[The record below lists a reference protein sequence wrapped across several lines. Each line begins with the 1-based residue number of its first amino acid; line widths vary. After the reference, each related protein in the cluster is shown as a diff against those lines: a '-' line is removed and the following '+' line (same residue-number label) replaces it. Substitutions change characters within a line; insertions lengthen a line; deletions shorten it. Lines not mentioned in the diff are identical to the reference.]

1 MNQLNAHTL
10 KIWVKKR
17 DEAIDKL
24 YSLAQALFENAIST
38 GYMNQCDFWGKRWES
53 PRSALIFDQAQG
65 LSGRFFPIGA
75 TDRQQY
81 DDPRCVKLLKSY
93 LSTKLKKSQTQRSQH
108 LSAAK
113 LILHFCGNNL
123 DGLSELTETR
133 LAKFMLQYAANG
145 GGSATGLDCRL
156 AGPKGFITWLRN
168 NDLLLN
174 RFSYHRVI
182 EDQHGIAKN
191 DATSPAAARKVNNKR
206 PPANLDAALG
216 EVVAKTENGNNEPKP
231 GYFRLRVICATFMMA
246 AGLRMGEAATL
257 QTDCFF
263 EHDGKTWLKVLSE
276 KCGEPRLVP
285 LGAGWENLL
294 KIRHSEALELTRAVR
309 QFAVQL
315 ENGKLLLAQR
325 EALENSRLPVSRD
338 KYIAAGRAYLLEDR
352 CGYFQWR
359 SYSEL
364 GLLPSWAH
372 ASCHPLRQ
380 QAVIA
385 LKGSKSAWLAFDLYE
400 TFVKE
405 RYQKEM
411 SDHLLS
417 AISDLDPDSATLRR
431 AGYQINLP
439 LSKHL
444 FIVGE
449 DQFHA
454 VRRTKPMHPMPMSI
468 GHMNRFLR
476 SIPVSCSV
484 FESLNIRN
492 PDGTIFQ
499 LRSGIC
505 THVFRHWKDDAR
517 FRAGCNETAMALL
530 SGRRLDQTR
539 AYDKRTPTELA
550 EQHKGLYLQSFES
563 LIPNDPLG
571 KRVKKMLRVGATRE
585 EIELAVDETLQ
596 ILHLTPWSGC
606 SRDLDREPCPKHY
619 KCLRGF
625 TDQAENDSTCPNLHI
640 DPTDVV
646 AKVNIEYQLRVA
658 KYQLASLT
666 RLCGEEAIQ
675 KTLSDLELDY
685 APERGRSILEMQVR
699 HQYEMV
705 RGCEAALR
713 TYEDSSAGKHITR
726 HGKELQQVASVSRI
740 HAVNLINPRD
750 MRQ

>member
-1 MNQLNAHTL
+1 MNHLNAHTL
-10 KIWVKKR
+10 KNWAKKR
-17 DEAIDKL
+17 DDALDQVFL
-24 YSLAQALFENAIST
+24 VAQALFDNAIST
-38 GYMNQCDFWGKRWES
+38 GHMTPCDFGGDRWES
-53 PRSALIFDQAQG
+53 PKSALIFDQAQG
-65 LSGRFFPIGA
+65 LSGRFFPVGVN
-75 TDRQQY
+75 DRQQH

-93 LSTKLKKSQTQRSQH
+93 LSTKLKKSPTQRSQH

-113 LILHFCGNNL
+113 LVLHFCGNNL

-133 LAKFMLQYAANG
+133 LAQYMLQYGANG
-145 GGSATGLDCRL
+145 GGSATGLDNRL

-174 RFSYHRVI
+174 RFLYRRVI
-182 EDQHGIAKN
+182 QDQHGLAKG

-216 EVVAKTENGNNEPKP
+216 EVVAKTEGGNNEPKP

-257 QTDCFF
+257 QTDCFY

-294 KIRHSEALELTRAVR
+294 KIRHSEALELTSAAR

-315 ENGKLLLAQR
+315 EDGSLLLKQR
-325 EALENSRLPVSRD
+325 SALEKCRSPVSRD
-338 KYIAAGRAYLLEDR
+338 RYKAAGSEYLLEDK
-352 CGYFQWR
+352 CGYFQWS
-359 SYSEL
+359 SYRKL
-364 GLLPSWAH
+364 GLLPSWTE
-372 ASCHPLRQ
+372 ASSHPLRQ

-385 LKGSKSAWLAFDLYE
+385 LKGGQSAWLAFDLYE
-400 TFVKE
+400 IFVRE
-405 RYQKEM
+405 RYKKEM

-417 AISDLDPDSATLRR
+417 AIPDLEPDSATLRR

-444 FIVGE
+444 FVIAE
-449 DQFHA
+449 DQFHTH
-454 VRRTKPMHPMPMSI
+454 RPTKLMHPMPMRNQFMS
-468 GHMNRFLR
+468 RFLR
-476 SIPVSCSV
+476 TGLSSRSV
-484 FESLNIRN
+484 FDSLNIRN

-499 LRSGIC
+499 LRTGIC

-530 SGRRLDQTR
+530 SGRRPNQNRD
-539 AYDKRTPTELA
+539 YDKRTPTELA
-550 EQHKGLYLQSFES
+550 EQHKGLYLQTFES
-563 LIPNDPLG
+563 LVPNDPLG
-571 KRVKKMLRVGATRE
+571 KRVKKMLRVGASRE
-585 EIELAVDETLQ
+585 EIELAVEETLQ

-625 TDQAENDSTCPNLHI
+625 TDQAEDDSTCPNLHI
-640 DPTDVV
+640 DPTDLV
-646 AKVNIEYQLRVA
+646 AKDNIEYQLRVA
-658 KYQLASLT
+658 KYQLASLA

-675 KTLSDLELDY
+675 KTLSDLDLDY

-699 HQYEMV
+699 HQHEMV

-713 TYEDSSAGKHITR
+713 TYEASSAGTHKTR
-726 HGKELQQVASVSRI
+726 QGNELLQVASVNRI
-740 HAVNLINPRD
+740 HAVNLINPRE
-750 MRQ
+750 MRE

>member
-1 MNQLNAHTL
+1 MNHLQTSGL
-10 KIWVKKR
+10 KTWVTKR
-17 DEAIDKL
+17 DEALDRL
-24 YSLAQALFENAIST
+24 FLQARALFENAIATS
-38 GYMNQCDFWGKRWES
+38 YMNLCDFGGDRWES

-65 LSGRFFPIGA
+65 LSGRFFPKGA
-75 TDRQQY
+75 NDRQQY

-93 LSTKLKKSQTQRSQH
+93 LSTKLKKSPTQRCQH

-113 LILHFCGNNL
+113 LVLHFCGNDL
-123 DGLSELTETR
+123 DGLSELTEAR
-133 LAKFMLQYAANG
+133 LAKFMLQYRAKG

-156 AGPKGFITWLRN
+156 AGPMGFITWLSN
-168 NDLLLN
+168 SNLLLN
-174 RFSYHRVI
+174 MVRYHRVI
-182 EDQHGIAKN
+182 EDQHGLAKS

-216 EVVAKTENGNNEPKP
+216 EVVAKTEDGHNEPKP
-231 GYFRLRVICATFMMA
+231 GYFRLRAICTTFMMA
-246 AGLRMGEAATL
+246 GGLRMGEAATL
-257 QTDCFF
+257 QTDCFY

-294 KIRHSEALELTRAVR
+294 RIRHSEALELTSSAR

-315 ENGKLLLAQR
+315 EDGSLLLKQR
-325 EALENSRLPVSRD
+325 EALEKSQSPVSRD
-338 KYIAAGRAYLLEDR
+338 GYRAAGREYLLDDK

-364 GLLPSWAH
+364 GLLPTWTDA
-372 ASCHPLRQ
+372 ASHPLRQ
-380 QAVIA
+380 KAVIA
-385 LKGSKSAWLAFDLYE
+385 LKSGKSAWLAFDLYE
-400 TFVKE
+400 TYIRE
-405 RYQKEM
+405 RHKKEM

-417 AISDLDPDSATLRR
+417 AIPDLEPDSAMLSR

-444 FIVGE
+444 FVVAE

-454 VRRTKPMHPMPMSI
+454 NRPTKLMHPMPMSI
-468 GHMNRFLR
+468 GFMNRFLR
-476 SIPVSCSV
+476 TGPGSRSV

-517 FRAGCNETAMALL
+517 FRAGCNENAMALL
-530 SGRRLDQTR
+530 SGRSPDQNR

-550 EQHKGLYLQSFES
+550 EQHKGLYLQTFES
-563 LIPNDPLG
+563 LVPNDPLG
-571 KRVKKMLRVGATRE
+571 KRVKKMLRVGASRE
-585 EIELAVDETLQ
+585 EIELAVEETLQ

-640 DPTDVV
+640 DPTDLV
-646 AKVNIEYQLRVA
+646 AKDNIKYQLRVA
-658 KYQLASLT
+658 KYQIASLT
-666 RLCGEEAIQ
+666 RLCGEESIQ
-675 KTLSDLELDY
+675 KTLNDLDLAY

-699 HQYEMV
+699 HQHEII

-713 TYEDSSAGKHITR
+713 TYETSSASSHKTR
-726 HGKELQQVASVSRI
+726 HGNELLQVASVNRI
-740 HAVNLINPRD
+740 HGVNLINPREL
-750 MRQ
+750 RE